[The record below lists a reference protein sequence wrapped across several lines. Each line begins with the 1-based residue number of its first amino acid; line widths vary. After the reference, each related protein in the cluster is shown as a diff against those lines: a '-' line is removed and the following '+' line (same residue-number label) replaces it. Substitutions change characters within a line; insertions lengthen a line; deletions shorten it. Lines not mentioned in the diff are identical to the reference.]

1 MMRSP
6 HIVASLAVLA
16 AGAALAGP
24 PRLDAI
30 VLSDVKG
37 GTHKTSFGTLT
48 PKVFLTTK
56 IIDPAPGM
64 KVRAEWIA
72 ENTSGAA
79 PPNYR
84 IDKFELPIVA
94 QKNPVANFSL
104 GKPSA
109 GWPVGDYRVD
119 LFVNGK
125 KANEVKFKMK

>member
-1 MMRSP
+1 MMHWRRT
-6 HIVASLAVLA
+6 VASLAVLA

-48 PKVFLTTK
+48 PKLFLTTK

-64 KVRAEWIA
+64 KVRADWIA
-72 ENTSGAA
+72 VSTSAAA

-84 IDKFELPIVA
+84 IDKAELSIGK
-94 QKNPVANFSL
+94 QKDPVANFSMS
-104 GKPSA
+104 KPSA
-109 GWPVGDYRVD
+109 GWPVGDYRVE
-119 LFVNGK
+119 LFVDGK